1 MTVTV
6 DVQVADP
13 GESVPTKQQLIAWAR
28 AALSH
33 RQEDAE
39 LSIRVVGETESTDL
53 NHRYRAR
60 QCPTNVLSFPA
71 DIPAGIPV
79 ALIGDIVICRSVVER
94 EAAEQDKPV
103 ESHWAH
109 MVIHGALHLL
119 GYDHQNDEQAAAMEN
134 LEVQILRRLGYAD
147 PYVTGDRGSPSAQAP
162 VR

>member
-13 GESVPTKQQLIAWAR
+13 GESVPTEQQFISWAR
-28 AALSH
+28 AAFGH
-33 RQEDAE
+33 REDDTE
-39 LSIRVVGETESTDL
+39 LSIRVVGESESTDL

-79 ALIGDIVICRSVVER
+79 ALIGDIVICRRVVER

-109 MVIHGALHLL
+109 MVLLGALHLL
-119 GYDHQNDEQAAAMEN
+119 GYDNQNDEKAAA
-134 LEVQILRRLGYAD
+134 L
-147 PYVTGDRGSPSAQAP
+147 
-162 VR
+162 